1 MKNYAEMK
9 DIIDSNGNALKETG
23 KDLLENLYG
32 KNTNLDSINIFS
44 SELVQKLYRYTILN
58 NVNNNLYIVLSTEGN
73 DSEKAYQLLGEIKKD
88 LKDKLSLDFVDSTDG
103 SMMTTAKILGGKGTM
118 RIYVSSLTSSK
129 VLIIR
134 LGK

>member
-1 MKNYAEMK
+1 M
-9 DIIDSNGNALKETG
+9 KETG